1 MFEEKLVLSVNQAA
15 RALSM
20 SPWTV
25 RAYIT
30 AGKLKAVRI
39 GRRVLIE
46 PSELERLIAA
56 GRDPAVQKSDAAVQY
71 ERGER
76 SGFNPNI

>member
-1 MFEEKLVLSVNQAA
+1 MFEEKLLLSVNQTA

-20 SPWTV
+20 SPWTI

-56 GRDPAVQKSDAAVQY
+56 GRSPAVQGGDGGVRY
-71 ERGER
+71 ERR
-76 SGFNPNI
+76 RA

>member
-30 AGKLKAVRI
+30 AGKLRAVRI

-46 PSELERLIAA
+46 PSELERLITA
-56 GRDPAVQKSDAAVQY
+56 GRSPAAQEGDAAAHQDK
-71 ERGER
+71 GE
-76 SGFNPNI
+76 